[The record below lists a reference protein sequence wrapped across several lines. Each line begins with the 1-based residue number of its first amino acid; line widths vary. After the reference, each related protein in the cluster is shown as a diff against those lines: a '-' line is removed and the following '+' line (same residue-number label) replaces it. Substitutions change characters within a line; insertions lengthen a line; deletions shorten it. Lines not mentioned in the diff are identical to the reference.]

1 MRELRGGQGPE
12 QSSIGVIEAV
22 AVNHWYESSGEIFKA
37 LQDLNFAVG
46 RNEFVC
52 LLGPSGCGKSTFLKI
67 VAGLITPSR
76 GEVRL
81 HGHRITGPGLN
92 RGIVFQEPALFPW
105 LTVVANVEFG
115 LVMGGWKKAAARE
128 RAQHVLEIVGLGKCS
143 SWYPY
148 QLSGG
153 MKNRAAVARAWALK
167 DADLLL
173 MDEPFSGADAITRVT
188 LQDHLMKTWQAEPR
202 TVLFVTHDVEEAVYL
217 ADRIVVFTPSP
228 GRLGDDLEVSL
239 PRPRNRDD
247 PEMSALK
254 SKITSFMHKLALGQK
269 SAEGDSGQH

>member
-1 MRELRGGQGPE
+1 
-12 QSSIGVIEAV
+12 
-22 AVNHWYESSGEIFKA
+22 
-37 LQDLNFAVG
+37 
-46 RNEFVC
+46 
-52 LLGPSGCGKSTFLKI
+52 
-67 VAGLITPSR
+67 
-76 GEVRL
+76 
-81 HGHRITGPGLN
+81 
-92 RGIVFQEPALFPW
+92 VFQEPALFPW

>member
-1 MRELRGGQGPE
+1 
-12 QSSIGVIEAV
+12 VIEAV